1 MKNTQHIEKAQP
13 RIINKRRLL
22 ALALVPTLLSSA
34 WSAPVL
40 QGQNK
45 ATPNSWV
52 TGNLQ
57 GWLELDYIPM
67 RVYFPAGMSGA
78 QAVRID
84 FPHLTGKTFGFED
97 LSGFTAFSP
106 NVKF

>member
-45 ATPNSWV
+45 GSSTWI

-67 RVYFPAGMSGA
+67 RISFPAGMSGT
-78 QAVRID
+78 QAVRVD
-84 FPHLTGKTFGFED
+84 FPHLNAKTFGFED
-97 LSGFTAFSP
+97 LSGFSAYSS
-106 NVKF
+106 NVKFT